1 MVASVAHAT
10 TLTSD
15 AIEFDSSWLALD
27 GDVCGLLRLLLL
39 LLELLLLAPI
49 TPLLSDMVVVW
60 QRASDQ
66 ANDLDEQHDRDLD
79 DTDELDIDLMD
90 LAPSVP
96 SSVTQSIR
104 LNRILN

>member
-1 MVASVAHAT
+1 MAIVASVAHAT

-49 TPLLSDMVVVW
+49 TPLLSDMVVCGVAASERPSK
-60 QRASDQ
+60 RA
-66 ANDLDEQHDRDLD
+66 
-79 DTDELDIDLMD
+79 
-90 LAPSVP
+90 
-96 SSVTQSIR
+96 
-104 LNRILN
+104 